1 MKVSI
6 ITVAYNSEATI
17 VDTLNSVKNQT
28 YKDIEH
34 IVIDG
39 ASTDRTIS
47 LVNEFG
53 AHVRQFISESDDG
66 IYDAMNKGLR
76 RATGDIVGFLNS
88 DDIFSHPRVITHIV
102 EAMADSSIEA
112 CYGDLVY
119 VSRNETSKVVRYWQS
134 CTYRPGSCS
143 RGWAPAHPTFYVRR
157 DAFRKYG
164 DFDTSMRLAAD
175 FDLSLRLLEV
185 HRLNTVYLPEVLV
198 RMRLGGVTNSNWKN
212 IVAQNL
218 EASRAC
224 RKYGLRGGFLFIA
237 ARLLSRIPQ
246 FFSRPPLT

>member
-1 MKVSI
+1 MKVSV
-6 ITVAYNSEATI
+6 ITVAYNSAATI
-17 VDTLNSVKNQT
+17 VDTLESVKSQSHA
-28 YKDIEH
+28 DIEH

-39 ASTDRTIS
+39 ASTDRTVS
-47 LVNEFG
+47 LVEKF
-53 AHVRQFISESDDG
+53 APRVSHVTSEPDNG
-66 IYDAMNKGLR
+66 IYDAMNKGLQL
-76 RATGDIVGFLNS
+76 ASGDVIGFLNS
-88 DDIFSHPRVITHIV
+88 DDIFAHTGVI
-102 EAMADSSIEA
+102 SSIA
-112 CYGDLVY
+112 KTMNDPSVDVCYGDLVY
-119 VSRNETSKVVRYWQS
+119 VSRNDASNVVRYWQS
-134 CTYRPGSCS
+134 CTYRPGLCS

-157 DAFRKYG
+157 EAFRKYG
-164 DFDTSMRLAAD
+164 GFDTSMRLAAD

-198 RMRLGGVTNSNWKN
+198 RMRLGGVTNSNWRN

-237 ARLLSRIPQ
+237 GRLLSRIPQ